1 MFPSI
6 AYSFDI
12 SRLWAKIS
20 MDTVDS
26 QLETGMVPDIAP
38 EYTVFSGG
46 FRDSP
51 EWGSASIQNP
61 AWLLAWYGD
70 KDIVN
75 ATYSTGQRYT
85 DYLLSQRD
93 ANGLLSYGL
102 GDWIPVVG
110 SPAGVTGTGQLVQNL
125 QVMAKSAAALGRAAD
140 AANYTAL
147 AGVVAAASEK
157 AFFRSGPAQT
167 YPTQCAA
174 GYALSLGFATDAA
187 AAQAY
192 IVHDVRTYGNGNV
205 TTSGEVGNAYALR
218 ALADAPGGPDVVWAS
233 LLRTDAPG
241 YGWMLT
247 MGETALAESWTDAP
261 GDSHI
266 HAMYGHIDEYLFAHV
281 AGIRQ
286 APGGSG
292 WRRVLFAPHPPFADG
307 AGAFVRAT
315 FESPRGAIVSHAR
328 VLDAAGAV
336 ELELTCPPGVEC
348 AARLPR
354 SGRVVPVPATGRP
367 HVLRD

>member
-1 MFPSI
+1 
-6 AYSFDI
+6 
-12 SRLWAKIS
+12 
-20 MDTVDS
+20 
-26 QLETGMVPDIAP
+26 MVPDIAP

-51 EWGSASIQNP
+51 EWGSASVMNP
-61 AWLLAWYGD
+61 AWLLAWYSD
-70 KDIVN
+70 LEIIN
-75 ATYSTGQRYT
+75 ATYATAQRYV

-93 ANGLLSYGL
+93 ARGLLSYGL
-102 GDWIPVVG
+102 GDWIPVAN
-110 SPAGVTGTGQLVQNL
+110 SPAGVTGTGQLVQDL
-125 QVMAKSAAALGRAAD
+125 QALARAATALGRPAES
-140 AANYTAL
+140 ANYTAL
-147 AGVVAAASEK
+147 AASAAAAFER
-157 AFFRSGPAQT
+157 AFFSPTGAA

-192 IVHDVRTYGNGNV
+192 LVNDVRTYGAGNI
-205 TTSGEVGNAYALR
+205 TTSGEVGNVYALR
-218 ALADAPGGPDVVWAS
+218 ALADAPGGPDAVWAS
-233 LLRTDAPG
+233 LLRTTSPG

-247 MGETALAESWTDAP
+247 MGETALAESWTDAR
-261 GDSHI
+261 GDSHL
-266 HAMYGHIDEYLFAHV
+266 HAMYGHIDEYLYAHV

-286 APGGSG
+286 APGSSG
-292 WRRVLFAPHPPFADG
+292 WRRVLFAPNPPPAEEG

-315 FESPRGAIVSHAR
+315 FESPRGLIASHAR

-354 SGRVVPVPATGRP
+354 SGRVVDVPATGRP